1 MKLYNEN
8 LLQTWSENDPFTKER
23 YLQFSKYIKD
33 GQSVLDIGCN
43 IGRGGVT
50 LKENNSSLKIY
61 GVELIKERIEIIPAN
76 VYEEIYNESITT
88 TNCNNKK
95 FDIIIAGEVIEHIPQ
110 DIFIEMLYNCKSLL
124 NDYGLILFTTPNP
137 NSLLVKL
144 GKDSVFRDPSHVNIM
159 AVKELKKNVL
169 SCGLKIKSIKGSG
182 KASRYL
188 GYSFPLSLYG
198 SYLSVLQK

>member
-43 IGRGGVT
+43 TGRGGVT

-61 GVELIKERIEIIPAN
+61 GVELIKERIEIIPVN

-88 TNCNNKK
+88 TNCNNNK

-159 AVKELKKNVL
+159 AVKEFKKNVL

>member
-43 IGRGGVT
+43 TGRGGVT

-76 VYEEIYNESITT
+76 VYEEIYNESITI